1 MNTEDFNLIYGI
13 RDSIN
18 EKDKKIKLIKLY
30 KLLQQLTKKL
40 IEKGYKDFPTNIPE
54 LLYFLGNIPMKEY
67 IDDGTLEGVAIDAYL
82 DLTEEFL
89 ERASE
94 DDVEEA
100 GQKLMYQLLK
110 YIRESKLK
118 DKDEVYKKIKEFI
131 INNYYISLRDLE
143 IEVKRNF
150 GYDIYIMIKKMYENA
165 NDING
170 EYLLCP
176 VCGKELNLE
185 DKRNGTCSKVC
196 DYYINKYNLKAK
208 KKIFNNRI
216 LRLNEGVY
224 RFNLM
229 SSIGE
234 FEIYKKCV
242 ERFRGK
248 EVILYPNVDEYD
260 ISIKDYGPYYL
271 IKGYLPGLTPKDVNI
286 DFEENK
292 AILTIKKKQTYSNG
306 RNVRMTIIQ
315 TGGDLIKTFYV
326 EEIDVTKLKASFDND
341 LLLLTLPKKK
351 QIKSKDVV
359 VEDDSPTIID
369 VDNYKVE

>member
-110 YIRESKLK
+110 YIRESTLK

-150 GYDIYIMIKKMYENA
+150 GYDIYNDKK
-165 NDING
+165 
-170 EYLLCP
+170 
-176 VCGKELNLE
+176 
-185 DKRNGTCSKVC
+185 
-196 DYYINKYNLKAK
+196 
-208 KKIFNNRI
+208 
-216 LRLNEGVY
+216 
-224 RFNLM
+224 
-229 SSIGE
+229 
-234 FEIYKKCV
+234 
-242 ERFRGK
+242 
-248 EVILYPNVDEYD
+248 NV
-260 ISIKDYGPYYL
+260 
-271 IKGYLPGLTPKDVNI
+271 
-286 DFEENK
+286 
-292 AILTIKKKQTYSNG
+292 
-306 RNVRMTIIQ
+306 
-315 TGGDLIKTFYV
+315 
-326 EEIDVTKLKASFDND
+326 
-341 LLLLTLPKKK
+341 
-351 QIKSKDVV
+351 
-359 VEDDSPTIID
+359 
-369 VDNYKVE
+369 

>member
-1 MNTEDFNLIYGI
+1 MRRPLFTYVQIFGGNMNTEDFNLIYGI

-110 YIRESKLK
+110 YIRESTLK

-260 ISIKDYGPYYL
+260 ISIKDGNKNIL
-271 IKGYLPGLTPKDVNI
+271 INLDVKDARTPEILVKILINNTNLDKLINKNNRIINFIVIPEHREFIYNI
-286 DFEENK
+286 SNAGRYIKELKKLLANESIDIMVISERHLYKEIERIFEE
-292 AILTIKKKQTYSNG
+292 
-306 RNVRMTIIQ
+306 V
-315 TGGDLIKTFYV
+315 
-326 EEIDVTKLKASFDND
+326 
-341 LLLLTLPKKK
+341 
-351 QIKSKDVV
+351 
-359 VEDDSPTIID
+359 
-369 VDNYKVE
+369 

>member
-1 MNTEDFNLIYGI
+1 
-13 RDSIN
+13 
-18 EKDKKIKLIKLY
+18 
-30 KLLQQLTKKL
+30 
-40 IEKGYKDFPTNIPE
+40 
-54 LLYFLGNIPMKEY
+54 
-67 IDDGTLEGVAIDAYL
+67 
-82 DLTEEFL
+82 
-89 ERASE
+89 
-94 DDVEEA
+94 
-100 GQKLMYQLLK
+100 
-110 YIRESKLK
+110 
-118 DKDEVYKKIKEFI
+118 
-131 INNYYISLRDLE
+131 
-143 IEVKRNF
+143 
-150 GYDIYIMIKKMYENA
+150 MIKKMYENA

-260 ISIKDYGPYYL
+260 ISIKDGNKNIL
-271 IKGYLPGLTPKDVNI
+271 INLDVKDARTPEILVKILINNTNLDKLINKNNRIINFIVIPEHREFIYNI
-286 DFEENK
+286 SNAGRYIKELKKLLANESIDIMVISERHLYKEIERIFEE
-292 AILTIKKKQTYSNG
+292 
-306 RNVRMTIIQ
+306 V
-315 TGGDLIKTFYV
+315 
-326 EEIDVTKLKASFDND
+326 
-341 LLLLTLPKKK
+341 
-351 QIKSKDVV
+351 
-359 VEDDSPTIID
+359 
-369 VDNYKVE
+369 

>member
-110 YIRESKLK
+110 YIRESTLK

-260 ISIKDYGPYYL
+260 ISIKDGNKNIL
-271 IKGYLPGLTPKDVNI
+271 INLDVKDARTPEILVKILINNTNLDKLINKNNRIINFIVIPEHREFIYNI
-286 DFEENK
+286 SNAGRYIKELKKLLANESIDIMVISERHLYKEIERIFE
-292 AILTIKKKQTYSNG
+292 A
-306 RNVRMTIIQ
+306 V
-315 TGGDLIKTFYV
+315 
-326 EEIDVTKLKASFDND
+326 
-341 LLLLTLPKKK
+341 
-351 QIKSKDVV
+351 
-359 VEDDSPTIID
+359 
-369 VDNYKVE
+369 